1 MSGNVWKQMKKE
13 RWSYLFV
20 APPLIILTV
29 FVFIPIIMT
38 LLMSFQNYLPGQ
50 FNWVGLNNYRNVFRD
65 PVFVKA
71 MRNTV
76 VYTICTVPL
85 GLAIALLIS
94 ALVYSC
100 STKVQTFFKSA
111 FYLPGV
117 VSGAAMALVWL
128 WIFNPLYGL
137 LNYLRS
143 LVGLEPSMWIA
154 GSSTALFS
162 LIFMSLLGGG
172 GSSIVLLTAAMGNI
186 PGSLYE
192 VSKIEGGTKFQE
204 FIYITLP
211 LLRPTILYLLIMGTI
226 GSLQIFTP
234 VYMMTQGGPNYAT
247 TTVVYMIFQ
256 SAFQNFD
263 FGRAAALSL
272 ILFAIV
278 ATISV
283 IQYRYL
289 SDEIEY

>member
-1 MSGNVWKQMKKE
+1 MSDIWKQIKKE

-38 LLMSFQNYLPGQ
+38 FLISFQNYLPGQ
-50 FNWVGLNNYRNVFRD
+50 FNWVGLANYRNVFRD
-65 PVFVKA
+65 PVFMKA

-85 GLAIALLIS
+85 GLAISLLIS

-137 LNYLRS
+137 LNYMRS
-143 LVGLEPSMWIA
+143 LVGLEPSMWVA

-162 LIFMSLLGGG
+162 LILMALLGGG

-283 IQYRYL
+283 VQYRYL